1 MASVKVTFLGTGT
14 SQGVPVIG
22 CDCMVCYSAN
32 PRDNRLR
39 SSILIETQNKVFCVD
54 TGPDFRQQMLR
65 EKVQRLDA
73 VLYTHEH
80 KDHTAGMDDVRAFNF
95 KLNRPIDLYVDENVD
110 NCLRREFSYA
120 FSENPYPGV
129 PRLQMYKITNEPFSV
144 QGVDFIP
151 IQLMHHKLPVFG
163 FRIGDFA
170 YCTDVNYIAPEEKQK
185 LKGLEVLILTALRK
199 EKHISHFSLSEA
211 LELIDELKPKKAYLT
226 HISHYLGMHSEV
238 SKELPKNVALGYDGL
253 SFSVG

>member
-22 CDCMVCYSAN
+22 CNCSVCSSAN
-32 PRDNRLR
+32 SKDNRLR

-110 NCLRREFSYA
+110 KCLRREFSYA

-129 PRLQMYKITNEPFSV
+129 PRLHMHKISNEPFSV